1 MTTDKAAMSFD
12 TVNLSASRKNMADRI
27 SEKIGVEN
35 ITAIAS
41 PNGAFRTAWYV
52 VYIIAPLI
60 NPCEMI
66 MIYSHLPDTLA
77 FSGFVVSNL
86 WYLESNVLTS
96 DVSYFRFLKDELSYL
111 GIELRPQIIIPK
123 KHA

>member
-35 ITAIAS
+35 MTAIAS

-66 MIYSHLPDTLA
+66 KIYSHLPDTLA
-77 FSGFVVSNL
+77 FSGFVVSKL
-86 WYLESNVLTS
+86 WYLKSNMLTKGYP
-96 DVSYFRFLKDELSYL
+96 V
-111 GIELRPQIIIPK
+111 
-123 KHA
+123 